1 MERTGGLGPNPVL
14 SLSVHHLKD
23 QQCILT
29 TCNLGFLV
37 YKTEVWENTIYV
49 CLCVYEECMLEDW
62 GSVAEHWPS
71 KCVKSP
77 IYDSQN
83 KHTQRESGLGEDKER
98 ERMIDKGK
106 TKYM

>member
-1 MERTGGLGPNPVL
+1 MALAQIRSFH
-14 SLSVHHLKD
+14 SLS
-23 QQCILT
+23 T
-29 TCNLGFLV
+29 TSKTNSASMCNLGFLV

>member
-1 MERTGGLGPNPVL
+1 
-14 SLSVHHLKD
+14 
-23 QQCILT
+23 
-29 TCNLGFLV
+29 
-37 YKTEVWENTIYV
+37 
-49 CLCVYEECMLEDW
+49 MLEDW